1 MRVLITGGTGMLGV
15 ALASNLVR
23 DGHEV
28 IVPSRSPAKKSPGL
42 PAQVQLT
49 PWDGKTTNGWSTFV
63 DGADAIVNLAGER
76 LAGPNPIVFR
86 WTEERKRR
94 IKESR
99 LHAGQALLQAI
110 QVASVKPNVLIQ
122 ASGVDYYAPSNT
134 HATEE
139 SPPGDDFLSDVCANF
154 WEPSTKQVEAQGV
167 RRAVIRMGPILNA
180 QDGALPPLVLQTKL
194 FLGGPIGSGK
204 QWFSWI
210 HIADVVAAIR
220 TLITNSDA
228 SGVYNL
234 TAPNPLT
241 NADFSRVLGH
251 VLGRPSFLPLPGFAM
266 KIMFGEMAQTLLQG
280 PRAIPQH
287 LQELGFEFQFPK
299 AEAAL
304 RDLLQ

>member
-1 MRVLITGGTGMLGV
+1 MRVMITGGTGMLGV
-15 ALASNLVR
+15 ALSTSLVK

-28 IVPSRSPAKKSPGL
+28 IVPSRNPEKKKNGL

-49 PWDGKTTNGWSTFV
+49 PWDGETANGWSAYV
-63 DGADAIVNLAGER
+63 EGADAIINLAGER
-76 LAGPNPIVFR
+76 LAGPNPIAFR

-99 LHAGQALLQAI
+99 LNAGQAILQAV
-110 QVASVKPNVLIQ
+110 QRAHVKPKVLIQ
-122 ASGVDYYAPSNT
+122 ASGVDYYASTNT
-134 HATEE
+134 HATEA

-154 WEPSTKQVEAQGV
+154 WEPSTKQVEAEGL
-167 RRAVIRMGPILNA
+167 RRVVIRMGPILNA
-180 QDGALPPLVLQTKL
+180 HDGALPPIVLQTKL

-210 HIADVVAAIR
+210 HIADVVSAIR
-220 TLITNSDA
+220 ALITRSDA

-241 NADFSRVLGH
+241 NADFSRVLGR
-251 VLGRPSFLPLPGFAM
+251 VLKRPSFLPLPGFAM
-266 KIMFGEMAQTLLQG
+266 KLVFGEMAQTLLQG
-280 PRAIPQH
+280 PRVIPQR
-287 LQELGFEFQFPK
+287 LQEMGFVFQFPD